1 MRLNGTQAEPTS
13 ETPSA
18 QDVGASSSKSS
29 ELDVVEKLSVVV
41 HQKCSTDE
49 TSTSDQ
55 AASAEHDGTGAT
67 SDQTT
72 AASTDVTGS
81 GADKTT
87 DTDRPAPR
95 QQLEKECGEETMET
109 ENAEDPE
116 ISFKKQA
123 KHEPRQA
130 DVDAKKE
137 AHDVNRNS
145 EAISTN
151 NEATCSA

>member
-1 MRLNGTQAEPTS
+1 LNGLQAEPSS

-18 QDVGASSSKSS
+18 QDVGASSKSS
-29 ELDVVEKLSVVV
+29 ELDVVEKLSVDV
-41 HQKCSTDE
+41 HHKCSTDE

-55 AASAEHDGTGAT
+55 TASVERDGTGAT
-67 SDQTT
+67 TDQTT
-72 AASTDVTGS
+72 AASTDITGS
-81 GADKTT
+81 GADKT
-87 DTDRPAPR
+87 DTDEPAPR
-95 QQLEKECGEETMET
+95 RRQLEKECGEETMET
-109 ENAEDPE
+109 ENVEDPE

-123 KHEPRQA
+123 KHAPQQA